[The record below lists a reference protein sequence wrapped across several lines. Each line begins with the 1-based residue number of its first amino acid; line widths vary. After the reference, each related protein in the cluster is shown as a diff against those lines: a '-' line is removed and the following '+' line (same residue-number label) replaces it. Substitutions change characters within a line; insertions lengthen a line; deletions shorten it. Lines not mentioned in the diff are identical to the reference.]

1 MRAAPAKRCDSTGH
15 SPIRRDIDASDFHL
29 TAIRLTEL
37 QCFNAQTRR

>member
-1 MRAAPAKRCDSTGH
+1 MRAARANVATAPATP
-15 SPIRRDIDASDFHL
+15 PIRRDIDASDFHL